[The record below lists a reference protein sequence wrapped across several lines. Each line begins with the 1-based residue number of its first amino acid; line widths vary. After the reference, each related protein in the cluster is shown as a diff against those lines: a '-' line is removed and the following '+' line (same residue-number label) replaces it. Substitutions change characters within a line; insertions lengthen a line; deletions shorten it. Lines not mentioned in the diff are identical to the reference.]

1 MNLSHVFKGNQCAV
15 VVPLVLKHLCNT
27 QIGLRLGESRLY
39 GTTKLGFRSLV
50 LGGVAVALPEAV
62 ADLCLVRAGLNLA
75 VGLAVE
81 QNGLSVF
88 LTLIVVVT
96 LTGNLGALRSILL
109 FGLLCPYRSARKPKN

>member
-1 MNLSHVFKGNQCAV
+1 MNLGHVFKGNQCAV
-15 VVPLVLKHLCNT
+15 VVPLVFKHFCNA
-27 QIGLRLGESRLY
+27 QISLWLRESRLY
-39 GTTKLGFRSLV
+39 GTTKLGFRSFV

-88 LTLIVVVT
+88 LALIVVVT
-96 LTGNLGALRSILL
+96 LTGNLGPLRSILF